1 MEETVRFPENSV
13 PNQPAGAYENRRKIG
28 VFLANDCSAPKR
40 LLDALSS
47 FLAVQFVEFDEV
59 NGPHCDAAL
68 LFGVSRE
75 KAVEVALK
83 GVRCLAVMGGQPT
96 ATGSPLAGVQLS
108 SAPYLARCLRGRT
121 MSDKEIQRIN
131 CLKEEA
137 GDEVVARK
145 GDDILWIHRKEG
157 ASGVDLVAMQPPDLA
172 GKEHLYEHF
181 QKDDWARLLPILH
194 FLQEVSGWEPPP
206 IRACFMFDD
215 PNLHWKSYG
224 YVKYRELAQHARE
237 HNYHASFATVPM
249 DGWYVHPETAA
260 LFRENKNHLSL
271 LIHGNNHTYFE
282 LTRVP
287 TDVGRRG
294 LAVQALRRIEQLERA
309 SGLEVS
315 RVMAAPHGACNHD
328 MATVLLRTG
337 FEAACISRSSLMVR
351 NPNTVWSVA
360 VGMNPSEFLGD
371 GLPVVP
377 RFNIRWDFTCTLFAA
392 FLGQP
397 VILVGHHDDLTGGL
411 DLLEE
416 LSGLINSIGEVR
428 WTDMKSITQTNF
440 CTLSEDDVLH
450 VKMYS
455 RKIWLRV
462 PKGCTQVCLDRP
474 WLNGNT
480 GEGLHLQKGGAVVER
495 INSYQGEPVSVLQG
509 EEIEIAS
516 IYPEMI
522 DVRKVPVSRSS
533 LWAIARRQ
541 LSEGRDRVRPTF
553 DRFFA
558 SKTKRR

>member
-1 MEETVRFPENSV
+1 MNC
-13 PNQPAGAYENRRKIG
+13 RKIG
-28 VFLANDCSAPKR
+28 VFLAGESSIPQR
-40 LLDALSS
+40 LLEAISTL
-47 FLAVQFVEFDEV
+47 LPVQFIVFDELDSAS
-59 NGPHCDAAL
+59 CDEVL
-68 LFGVSRE
+68 LFGVSRQR
-75 KAVEVALK
+75 AMEVSLS
-83 GVRCLAVMGGQPT
+83 GVRCMAFVGGHSVT
-96 ATGSPLAGVQLS
+96 TSSPLTEVTFS
-108 SAPYLARCLRGRT
+108 SAPCLAGYFRGRKL
-121 MSDKEIQRIN
+121 SDNSIDRIS
-131 CLKEEA
+131 CLKAEA

-157 ASGVDLVAMQPPDLA
+157 AAGVDLVAMQPPDLA
-172 GKEHLYEHF
+172 GKEYLYNHF

-194 FLQEVSGWEPPP
+194 FLREVSGWEQPPV
-206 IRACFMFDD
+206 RACFMFDD

-224 YVKYRELAQHARE
+224 YIKYRELAQHARE
-237 HNYHASFATVPM
+237 HNYHASLATVPM

-260 LFRENKNHLSL
+260 LFRENRNHLSL
-271 LIHGNNHTYFE
+271 LIHGNDHTYFE
-282 LTRVP
+282 LTRVR
-287 TDVGRRG
+287 TDVGRQV
-294 LAVQALRRIEQLERA
+294 LAAQALRRIKRLERL
-309 SGLEVS
+309 SGLEVP

-351 NPNTVWSVA
+351 NPNTVWPVT

-377 RFNIRWDFTCTLFAA
+377 RFNIRWDFTCALFAA

-397 VILVGHHDDLTGGL
+397 VILVGHHGDLADGL

-440 CTLSEDDVLH
+440 CTLSEDDLLH

-455 RKIWLRV
+455 RKICLRV
-462 PKGCTQVCLDRP
+462 PEGCTQVCLHRP

-480 GEGLHLQKGGAVVER
+480 GEGLHVRRGGSVVAT
-495 INSYQGEPVSVLQG
+495 INSYQGEPVSVRQG

-516 IYPEMI
+516 IYPDMI
-522 DVRKVPVSRSS
+522 DVGKVPVSRSS

-541 LSEGRDRVRPTF
+541 LSEGRDRLRPALF
-553 DRFFA
+553 RLRDRKF
-558 SKTKRR
+558 